1 MPRII
6 DTNNDTTQKL
16 AQLRNQGVECV
27 IRYISTNT
35 AGEKVVK
42 PAEAKAIAAAGMKLA
57 LVFEVWGG
65 ANNFAHDDITA
76 DSGAK
81 HGDFARHWAGS
92 VGAPDNTIIWFAI
105 DTDCSAS
112 QYEHRVKPYL
122 ESAKAAL
129 GGKYRIGVYAC
140 GFVCAHAL
148 DEKLVDATWLTQ
160 SMGWNGSR
168 AFRDS
173 GRWRL
178 LQGPETTMA
187 GLSVDSDEASSNDYG
202 AFVPFEAAPEIA
214 VATSA
219 ITSPRGPTV
228 TQSGAPAFPPI
239 DLARLEQGVARL
251 DQVATTFSQFANRLG
266 QLPTTGLPPQVA
278 QLEQSVTQLG
288 QIASRFSQFAAV
300 LSGQARPA
308 AGTTATDATQQLS
321 PIDKL
326 LGGEALVGLKTPL
339 AIAGYGLIWILQAA
353 NVMGTATG
361 DKATTTGSVLTALVS
376 AFGAMGVTAK
386 FDRAFQAIATI
397 SALLRKALP
406 PAPPTAPTGG

>member
-1 MPRII
+1 MSRII

-16 AQLRNQGVECV
+16 TQLRNQGVECV

-81 HGDFARHWAGS
+81 HGDFARHWAGF
-92 VGAPDNTIIWFAI
+92 VGAPDDTIIWFAI

-129 GGKYRIGVYAC
+129 GGKFRIGVYAC
-140 GFVCAHAL
+140 GFVCARAL

-187 GLSVDSDEASSNDYG
+187 GLSVDPDEASSNDYG
-202 AFVPFEAAPEIA
+202 AFVPFEAVPEIA
-214 VATSA
+214 VATNA
-219 ITSPRGPTV
+219 ITSPGSATV
-228 TQSGAPAFPPI
+228 TQPGTPPLPPI
-239 DLARLEQGVARL
+239 DLARLEQAVARL
-251 DQVATTFSQFANRLG
+251 GQVATTFSEFANRLG
-266 QLPTTGLPPQVA
+266 QLPTTGLPPQV

-288 QIASRFSQFAAV
+288 QIAGRFSQFTAA
-300 LSGQARPA
+300 LPGQARPA
-308 AGTTATDATQQLS
+308 AGAIAAAGAQQLS

-339 AIAGYGLIWILQAA
+339 AIGAYGLIWILQAA

-386 FDRAFQAIATI
+386 FDRAFQALATI
-397 SALLRKALP
+397 SALLRKLSP
-406 PAPPTAPTGG
+406 PAPPIAPTG